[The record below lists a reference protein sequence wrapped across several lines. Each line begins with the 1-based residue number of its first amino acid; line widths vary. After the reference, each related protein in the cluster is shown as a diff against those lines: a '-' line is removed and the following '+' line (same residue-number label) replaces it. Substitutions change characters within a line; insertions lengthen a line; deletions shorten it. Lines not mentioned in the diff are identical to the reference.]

1 MSRPYPAAIVLYS
14 RHETD
19 ISYAVGKQSEPAGRA
34 MSDPRHLNRIAYFA
48 AVVETG
54 SFTAAAERLG
64 ITKAVVSQQ
73 VARLEE
79 EVGTTLLVRTTRKVR
94 PTEAGMA
101 FHRRCVVILREADD
115 AFAELAES
123 AAAPSGLLRLT
134 APFDYGVSVV
144 VPAIAA
150 FTAAH
155 PACRAD
161 MALSDQSLDLVAGN
175 FDLAIRVG
183 WLADTSLQARQFGS
197 FRQLLVGTPALA
209 ARLHRAAAPD
219 AIAALPFVA
228 NMALRD
234 PLNWQFTFAASPS
247 SAGERR
253 GVALRAAIALDATF
267 AVREAVRQGA
277 GLSVLPDYCVA
288 DDLASGR
295 LVHIL
300 PDWSLPSGGI
310 HAVFP
315 AARFRPTKVR
325 AFVDLLT
332 DHERRRRKAA
342 D

>member
-1 MSRPYPAAIVLYS
+1 
-14 RHETD
+14 
-19 ISYAVGKQSEPAGRA
+19 

-48 AVVETG
+48 AVAETG

-79 EVGTTLLVRTTRKVR
+79 EVGATLLVRTTRKVR

-155 PACRAD
+155 PACRAE
-161 MALSDQSLDLVAGN
+161 MALSDQSLDLLTGN

-183 WLADTSLQARQFGS
+183 WLTDTSLQARQFGS
-197 FRQLLVGTPALA
+197 FRQLLVGTPEMAG
-209 ARLHRAAAPD
+209 RLGNSVGPD
-219 AIAALPFVA
+219 AVAAVPFIA
-228 NMALRD
+228 NTALRD
-234 PLNWQFTFAASPS
+234 PLNWQFASA
-247 SAGERR
+247 AGERR
-253 GVALRAAIALDATF
+253 GVTLRASIALDATF
-267 AVREAVRQGA
+267 AVREAVRAGA
-277 GLSVLPDYCVA
+277 GMSVLPDYCVS
-288 DDLASGR
+288 DDLATGR
-295 LVHIL
+295 LLHVL

-315 AARFRPTKVR
+315 TARFRPTKVR

-332 DHERRRRKAA
+332 GRERQRRRAA